1 MVNYYEVL
9 DISRYAS
16 IDEIK
21 KAYRT
26 MAVKYHPDKN
36 SSPLAEEK
44 FKEVNE
50 AYHVLSD
57 SYKRAKHDLYL
68 DYVSYGQYNQGETPF
83 YETTYSYNYGYKYKS
98 KDVNDQEAD
107 DNYENYEE
115 KNTNQGRNNRIGNIW
130 AMGFFIATII
140 VTLIS
145 NAINAYYEKQR
156 MKHIIEYNQS
166 LFSEAKLDFKNDNY
180 VAALNHLNKINEYYL
195 EEYEVDDF
203 KKVVFKKLM
212 NVADDHFENGNY
224 AKALNY
230 FHLIRDNYKHLNL
243 NFYYKL
249 ASSYKEIGNYQQAIN
264 IFSHIADMGYNRLS
278 NYVEIADIYHYNLNN
293 IQKALSYYEKSID
306 LITLQYIAMY
316 GDAYAVLVK
325 PSATPDIHYKA
336 HFGIGLIYE
345 KTGEIKKA
353 INAFDWAIYLR
364 PEIADT
370 YVHQG
375 KCHQMMKDF
384 WKACECWDKA
394 AEKGSLEALDM
405 MQKNCDN
412 FYYAYR

>member
-9 DISRYAS
+9 DISRYAN

-21 KAYRT
+21 KAYRRL
-26 MAVKYHPDKN
+26 AVKYHPDKN
-36 SSPLAEEK
+36 PSPLAEEK
-44 FKEVNE
+44 FKDVNE

-68 DYVSYGQYNQGETPF
+68 DYVSYGQFNHQETPS
-83 YETTYSYNYGYKYKS
+83 YETTYSYEYGFNYKKE
-98 KDVNDQEAD
+98 DDEQEAEVFD
-107 DNYENYEE
+107 EPPLQNER
-115 KNTNQGRNNRIGNIW
+115 QGRNNRIGNMW
-130 AMGFFIATII
+130 AFGFFVATIV

-156 MKHIIEYNQS
+156 MKHIVAYNQS
-166 LFSEAKLDFKNDNY
+166 LFTEAKVDFDNNNFKS
-180 VAALNHLNKINEYYL
+180 ALNQLNKINEYYL
-195 EEYEVDDF
+195 EDYQVDDF
-203 KKVVFKKLM
+203 KKVMFKKLM
-212 NVADDHFENGNY
+212 HVADDHFEQGNY

-230 FHLIRDNYKHLNL
+230 FHLIRDHYKNLNL

-264 IFSHIADMGYNRLS
+264 IFSHIADQGYNRLS
-278 NYVEIADIYHYNLNN
+278 NYVEIANIYHYNLSN
-293 IQKALSYYEKSID
+293 INQAFTYYEKSID

-325 PSATPDIHYKA
+325 PSAIPDVHYKA
-336 HFGIGLIYE
+336 YYGIGLIYE
-345 KTGEIKKA
+345 KKGDIQKA
-353 INAFDWAIYLR
+353 IDAYDWAIFLR
-364 PEIADT
+364 PEIAET

-375 KCHQMMKDF
+375 HCHKKMGNS
-384 WKACECWDKA
+384 WKACENWDLA

-405 MQKNCDN
+405 MQKNCNN